1 MRLKNKFGLNTAI
14 SIVIANMVGT
24 GIFTSLGFQV
34 ISLKSGFALLLLWLL
49 GGISALTGALAYSE
63 LGTSMPRSGGE
74 YHFLSKIYHPAL
86 GFIAGWVS
94 FIIGFAAPTAAAAI
108 ALGAYFT
115 AALNLNLTFLTFGL
129 DKIIA
134 LSVIIFLTA
143 LHASDKTAGAWFQNI
158 FTFLKVI
165 ALLVLIVL
173 GLFSGINQTLDF
185 SVTRDSL
192 LEITSPA
199 FAVSLFFVSY
209 SYSGWNAAAYI
220 AGEIKNPGKNIPRS
234 LLTGTL
240 IVTVLYVFTTYVFLR
255 VIPIQEMT
263 GKIEIGYIFGNQIF
277 GNHTSTIMGLIFSLL
292 LLSTVSSMIITGPR
306 VTHVMGEDYAILKWF
321 SGKSKKDIPVRAII
335 IQAALSMGYILTS
348 TFEQVITLIGFTL
361 NLFTLLTVIGMM
373 LNRRKLPDSAF
384 IYRVKLYPV
393 IPIIFIL
400 INAWIIIYGLIYRP
414 VESLAGIGI
423 SLAGLIFYLI
433 DRSYK
438 KKINI

>member
-1 MRLKNKFGLNTAI
+1 MKNKFGLNTAI

-63 LGTSMPRSGGE
+63 LGTAMPRSGGE

-115 AALNLNLTFLTFGL
+115 AALNLNITFLTFGL

-134 LSVIIFLTA
+134 ILVIILITA
-143 LHASDKTAGAWFQNI
+143 LHSSDKIAGAWFQNI
-158 FTFLKVI
+158 FTILKVVT
-165 ALLVLIVL
+165 LLVLIFL

-185 SVTRDSL
+185 SVTGDSL
-192 LEITSPA
+192 REITSPA
-199 FAVSLFFVSY
+199 FAISLFFVSY

-220 AGEIKNPGKNIPRS
+220 AGEIKNPGRNLPRS
-234 LLTGTL
+234 LFTGTI
-240 IVTVLYVFTTYVFLR
+240 IVTLLYVFTTYVFLR

-263 GKIEIGYIFGNQIF
+263 GKIEIGYIFGSQIF
-277 GNHTSTIMGLIFSLL
+277 GSYTSTIMGLIFSLL

-306 VTHVMGEDYAILKWF
+306 VTHVMGEDYAILTWF
-321 SGKSKKDIPVRAII
+321 SKRSKKEIPVRAII
-335 IQAALSMGYILTS
+335 IQSVLSIVYILTS

-361 NLFTLLTVIGMM
+361 NLFTLLVVIGMM
-373 LNRRKLPDSAF
+373 LNRRKHSDSEF

-393 IPIIFIL
+393 VPIIFIL

-414 VESLAGIGI
+414 AESLAGIGI

-433 DRSYK
+433 DRSYSRRK
-438 KKINI
+438 EAGV

>member
-1 MRLKNKFGLNTAI
+1 LKNKFGLNTAI

-115 AALNLNLTFLTFGL
+115 AALNLNLTILTFGL
-129 DKIIA
+129 DKIMAI
-134 LSVIIFLTA
+134 SVIILLTA
-143 LHASDKTAGAWFQNI
+143 LHANDKVAGAWFQNI
-158 FTFLKVI
+158 FTLLKVI
-165 ALLVLIVL
+165 TLLVLIIL
-173 GLFSGINQTLDF
+173 GFFSGINQTLDF
-185 SVTRDSL
+185 SVTRNSL

-220 AGEIKNPGKNIPRS
+220 AGEIKNPEKNLPRS

-240 IVTVLYVFTTYVFLR
+240 IVTFLYVFTTYVFLR
-255 VIPIQEMT
+255 VIPIHDMT
-263 GKIEIGYIFGNQIF
+263 GKIEIGYIFGSQIF
-277 GNHTSTIMGLIFSLL
+277 GNHTGTIMGLIFSFL

-306 VTHVMGEDYAILKWF
+306 VTHVMGEDYRILKWF
-321 SGKSKKDIPVRAII
+321 SKRSKKEIPVRAII
-335 IQAALSMGYILTS
+335 IQAALSIGYVLTS

-361 NLFTLLTVIGMM
+361 NVFTLLTVIGMM
-373 LNRRKLPDSAF
+373 MNRRKHSDSEF

-393 IPIIFIL
+393 VPIIFIL

-414 VESLAGIGI
+414 MESLGGIGI

-433 DRSYK
+433 DRSYSRST
-438 KKINI
+438 NTPL

>member
-1 MRLKNKFGLNTAI
+1 
-14 SIVIANMVGT
+14 MVGT

-63 LGTSMPRSGGE
+63 LGTAMPRSGGE

-115 AALNLNLTFLTFGL
+115 AALNLNITFLTLGL

-134 LSVIIFLTA
+134 ILVIILITA
-143 LHASDKTAGAWFQNI
+143 LHSTDKIAGAWFQNI

-165 ALLVLIVL
+165 TLLVLIIL
-173 GLFSGINQTLDF
+173 GFFSGINQTLDF
-185 SVTRDSL
+185 SIDRASL
-192 LEITSPA
+192 REITSPA
-199 FAVSLFFVSY
+199 FAISLFFVSY

-220 AGEIKNPGKNIPRS
+220 AGEIKNPEKNLPRS
-234 LLTGTL
+234 LFTGTL
-240 IVTVLYVFTTYVFLR
+240 IVTFLYVFTTYVFLR
-255 VIPIQEMT
+255 VIPIQAMT
-263 GKIEIGYIFGNQIF
+263 GKIEIGYIFGSQIF
-277 GNHTSTIMGLIFSLL
+277 GNYTSTVMGLIFSLL

-306 VTHVMGEDYAILKWF
+306 VTHVMGEDYSTLRWF
-321 SGKSKKDIPVRAII
+321 SKRSGKEIPVRAII
-335 IQAALSMGYILTS
+335 IQAALSIGYILTS

-361 NLFTLLTVIGMM
+361 NLFTLLVVIGMM
-373 LNRRKLPDSAF
+373 LNRRKQPDSENL
-384 IYRVKLYPV
+384 YRIKLYPL

-400 INAWIIIYGLIYRP
+400 INGWIIIYGLIYRP
-414 VESLAGIGI
+414 LESLAGIGI

-433 DRSYK
+433 DRSYTRRNRMS
-438 KKINI
+438 I